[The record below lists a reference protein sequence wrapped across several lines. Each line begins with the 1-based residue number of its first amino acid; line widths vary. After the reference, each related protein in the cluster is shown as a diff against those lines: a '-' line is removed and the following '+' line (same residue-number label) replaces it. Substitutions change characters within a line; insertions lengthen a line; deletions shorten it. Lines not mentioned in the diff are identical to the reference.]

1 MLQLLVFAFLVLDVV
16 PDDRFVSA
24 DGRDEI
30 SSRPE
35 ALTDE
40 ASLSLAINP
49 GKMDRALSFD
59 IPDYLADRV
68 FRGNRQQHVNM
79 VRHQMPLLDPALALL
94 HELPKHRPKILL
106 QFAIQHLPAVFR
118 NEDDVVLALPLGVT

>member
-1 MLQLLVFAFLVLDVV
+1 MHTFV
-16 PDDRFVSA
+16 PT

-40 ASLSLAINP
+40 SALSLAIDP
-49 GKMDRALSFD
+49 SKMDRALAFD
-59 IPDYLADRV
+59 IPDHLADRI
-68 FRGNRQQHVNM
+68 FWRNRQQHVNM

-94 HELPKHRPKILL
+94 SKLPKHRPKIFL

-118 NEDDVVLALPLGVT
+118 NEDDVIFALSLGVT